1 MKELNIYIDGAS
13 KGNPGPAGVGV
24 VICHG
29 EEIVENISTFI
40 GETTNNVA
48 EYQALI
54 FALQEALILKADT
67 VTINTDSQLLARQ
80 LNSEY
85 KIKSKN
91 IIGLYN
97 QARHLISGFKKVK
110 FIHIPREQNRGADK
124 LANLAV
130 KKRNRNL

>member
-1 MKELNIYIDGAS
+1 MKELTIYIDGAS
-13 KGNPGPAGVGV
+13 HGNPGPAGVGV
-24 VICHG
+24 VICQKD
-29 EEIVENISTFI
+29 EVLKNISTYI

-54 FALQEALILKADT
+54 FALQEALILKAEIIN
-67 VTINTDSQLLARQ
+67 INTDSQLLARQ
-80 LNSEY
+80 LNCEY

-97 QARHLISGFKKVK
+97 QVLHLVSGFIEVK
-110 FIHIPREQNRGADK
+110 FNHIPREQNRGADK

-130 KKRNRNL
+130 KKQFQK